1 MITFIDKFVYERKRR
16 REGLGE
22 TWLEAEGERFN
33 VQSIIANYKMYHLF
47 QILRCENCSH
57 IFREK
62 IMRQSLL
69 IHNMR
74 SGHSGMLQTRI

>member
-33 VQSIIANYKMYHLF
+33 VQSIIANYGPGGVCEFKTIFMLILCCHLPF
-47 QILRCENCSH
+47 GHILS
-57 IFREK
+57 
-62 IMRQSLL
+62 
-69 IHNMR
+69 
-74 SGHSGMLQTRI
+74 